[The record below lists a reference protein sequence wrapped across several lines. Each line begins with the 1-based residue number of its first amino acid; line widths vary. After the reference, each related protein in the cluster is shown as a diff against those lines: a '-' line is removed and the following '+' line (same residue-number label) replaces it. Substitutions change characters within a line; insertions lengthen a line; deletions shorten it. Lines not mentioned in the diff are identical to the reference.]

1 MAFPVRRLSAVALL
15 TLTGGLVVAPDALAD
30 RVSRCSAQALADKI
44 IAANAAGAPTTIT
57 LLPGCVYTLTK
68 PAGASADG
76 PTGLPVVTGAITIY
90 GNKSTIRRAPD
101 APPFRILETAPNAK
115 LVLHDVRVT
124 GGRTH
129 DGTSWSGGAG
139 GGIYNAGTLEMHRV
153 VVSDNRTGDGYST
166 TEHTDGGGGGQG
178 GGIYS
183 SGTLIVDRSEIVR
196 NTTGKGGNGGPPS
209 QWYSYYGGVGGDGGG
224 VHLYDGKATFID
236 SLVSHNRTG
245 TGGLAS
251 EANVMRSGSRGG
263 NGGGISSEYT
273 VQAVNIL
280 RTEISSNVTADGS
293 AAFRGRDGANSETGP
308 GGPGQDGGHGG
319 SGGSGGGVHAKYP
332 VPLFFDG
339 ATIKDN
345 RTGNG
350 VDGAAGGRGGNGV
363 DGGHG
368 GRGGR
373 GGKGGNGGGVA
384 TDGVIIM
391 LASTVVGNI
400 AGNGG
405 KGGAN
410 GDGGNGTTGQPGSG
424 RGGDFG
430 DGDGGDPGDGGG
442 ICQCTFY
449 SGSTFELRG
458 STVQGNKAGN
468 GGSGGSGGHGG
479 ISTTSNGT
487 GGGGGDGQAGGSG
500 GGVVVTTEYE
510 QFPATISDTK
520 IIDNS
525 SGDAGHGGLGGNG
538 GAGGGGE
545 PGLAGMGG
553 AGGPGGIAGGLD
565 IRAANPLTMTRGRI
579 SGNKTGLGG
588 TGGNAGVGRV
598 YHGFGHGGFGG
609 RGGSGGGIF
618 AKERWK
624 VVLDAITVTSNVAS
638 AGGAGGTT
646 TNPGGEPGVNG
657 AAGTGGGIAT
667 TPFAIQPTIFELRN
681 GTAVTGNQPGN
692 CAPANS
698 VPGCSG

>member
-1 MAFPVRRLSAVALL
+1 MAFPARRLSAVALL
-15 TLTGGLVVAPDALAD
+15 TLTGGLVVAPDAMAD
-30 RVSRCSAQALADKI
+30 RVARCSAQTLANKI
-44 IAANAAGAPTTIT
+44 ITANAAGAPTTIT
-57 LLPGCVYTLTK
+57 LLPGCVYTLTQ

-76 PTGLPVVTGAITIY
+76 PTGLPVITGDVTIN
-90 GNKSTIRRAPD
+90 GNTSTIRRAPD
-101 APPFRILETAPNAK
+101 ALPFRILETAPNAK
-115 LVLHDVRVT
+115 LVLNDVRVV

-129 DGTSWSGGAG
+129 DGTSWSGG
-139 GGIYNAGTLEMHRV
+139 IYNAGTLELHRV
-153 VVSDNRTGDGYST
+153 VVSDNRTGDGHNNT
-166 TEHTDGGGGGQG
+166 TEHANGGDGGQG

-183 SGTLIVDRSEIVR
+183 SGTLTVNRSEIVR

-209 QWYSYYGGVGGDGGG
+209 QWYTYGGGVGGDGGG
-224 VHLYDGKATFID
+224 VHLYDGKATFTD
-236 SLVSHNRTG
+236 SLISHNRTG

-251 EANVMRSGSRGG
+251 EANASRSGNSGG
-263 NGGGISSEYT
+263 NGGGVSSEYT
-273 VQAVNIL
+273 VQALAVV

-293 AAFRGRDGANSETGP
+293 AAFPGRDGASSETGP
-308 GGPGQDGGHGG
+308 GSPGHDGGGGG
-319 SGGSGGGVHAKYP
+319 SGGNGGGVYAKFP

-345 RTGNG
+345 RAGNG

-363 DGGHG
+363 DGSHG

-373 GGKGGNGGGVA
+373 GGKGGNGGGIA
-384 TDGVIIM
+384 TDGAITMI
-391 LASTVVGNI
+391 ASAVVGNI

-410 GDGGNGTTGQPGSG
+410 GDGGNGTTGQPGVG

-430 DGDGGDPGDGGG
+430 DGDGGFAGDGGG
-442 ICQCTFY
+442 ICQCTFFA
-449 SGSTFELRG
+449 GAAFELRG

-468 GGSGGSGGHGG
+468 GGSGGRGGHGG
-479 ISTTSNGT
+479 TSTTSNGY

-510 QFPATISDTK
+510 QYPAKISDTK

-525 SGDAGHGGLGGNG
+525 SGDAGHGGIGGNG
-538 GAGGGGE
+538 ATGGGD
-545 PGLAGMGG
+545 PGLGGMGG

-565 IRAANPLTMTRGRI
+565 IRAGNPLTMTGGRV
-579 SGNKTGLGG
+579 SGNKSGLGG

-598 YHGFGHGGFGG
+598 YHGFGHGGLGG

-618 AKERWK
+618 ALEQWK
-624 VVLDAITVTSNVAS
+624 VVLDATTVTANIAS
-638 AGGAGGTT
+638 PGGPGGTT
-646 TNPGGEPGVNG
+646 TNPGGEPGPAG
-657 AAGTGGGIAT
+657 AAGAGGGIAT
-667 TPFAIQPTIFELRN
+667 TPFASQPTIFELRN
-681 GTAVTGNQPGN
+681 GAAVTGNQPGN